1 MKKTFKS
8 RSALLLAGVVA
19 ASLVAGCS
27 GAKDNNTNASSQ
39 PPASGS
45 SPSASAGGEQQSL
58 EPITLNL
65 YSDRAWYSDWTGPG
79 AKRISEKTGVS
90 FNVKKPVQDD
100 GDGKD
105 ISLMI
110 ASNSLPDLMVVD
122 RGNKMLDQLVEG
134 DYLYAIDEL
143 IDQYAPNLRTILNE
157 QYGPELL
164 TNFAESDGHTYKL
177 ISGYQTEK
185 YLEQAQKN
193 AGLAPVWLPQLVV
206 RKDYYDEIGRPD
218 TSSPEKFMAALEQMA
233 EKHPDK
239 IPYLGDKS
247 QHSDDLGWFAPQF
260 GVAPYYVDGD
270 QVKSTIHDPKW
281 KEMIKYGF
289 QLAGKGLLTKESFVN
304 TNEVTGQKVAAGDSI
319 VWAYNSTA
327 VNSAPPKDNPNT
339 QFEVLTPFADY
350 MYPTIPR
357 GWMALVIPKSNKN
370 PERTIKLLE
379 YAASKEGQADFSFG
393 VDGTGA
399 DDFKDLA
406 EGAHF
411 YYDASV
417 ANDYFPQGKPTLTTG
432 FNDALNNDWGGTWK
446 QAGLGEPIMLVT
458 NWAVSN
464 TVFWNPADEAKV
476 AYDQMMAPK
485 MKFFPEFDFKIDSA
499 SDFGIIEA
507 KIKTLRADY
516 MPKLVFAQSENEFET
531 LFADMLKKAEGLSVD
546 KLEAEYTRQYAILKA
561 K

>member
-8 RSALLLAGVVA
+8 RSALLLAGVIA
-19 ASLVAGCS
+19 ATLVAGCS
-27 GAKDNNTNASSQ
+27 DTGKNNASQ
-39 PPASGS
+39 PPASA
-45 SPSASAGGEQQSL
+45 PEASASGGQKSL
-58 EPITLNL
+58 EPITLDL

-100 GDGKD
+100 SDGKD

-122 RGNKMLDQLVEG
+122 RGNKMLDQLIEG

-143 IDQYAPNLRTILNE
+143 IDQYAPNLRTILDE

-164 TNFAESDGHTYKL
+164 TKFAETDGHTYKL
-177 ISGYQTEK
+177 VSGYQTEK

-218 TSSPEKFMAALEQMA
+218 TSSPEKFLAALEQMA

-247 QHSDDLGWFAPQF
+247 QHSGDLGWFSSQF
-260 GVAPYYVDGD
+260 GVEPYYVDGD
-270 QVKSTIHDPKW
+270 EVKNTIYDPKW

-289 QLAGKGLLTKESFVN
+289 QLASKGLLTKESFVN
-304 TNEVTGQKVAAGDSI
+304 SKDVTSQKVAAGDSI

-327 VNSAPPKDNPNT
+327 VNSTPPKDNPNT

-357 GWMALVIPKSNKN
+357 GWMALVIPKSNKD

-379 YAASKEGQADFSFG
+379 YAASKEGQIDFSFG
-393 VDGTGA
+393 VEGKGA
-399 DDFKDLA
+399 DDFKDLTV
-406 EGAHF
+406 GPHF
-411 YYDASV
+411 YYDTSV
-417 ANDYFPQGKPTLTTG
+417 KNDYFPNGKPALTTG
-432 FNDALNNDWGGTWK
+432 FNDALNNDWGGSWK
-446 QAGLGEPIMLVT
+446 QAGLGEPIMLIT

-464 TVFWNPADEAKV
+464 TVFWNPSDEKKV
-476 AYDQMMAPK
+476 AYDKMMAPK
-485 MKFFPEFDFKIDSA
+485 MKFFPEFDFKIDST
-499 SDFGIIEA
+499 SEFGIIEA
-507 KIKTLRADY
+507 KINTLREDY
-516 MPKLVFAQSENEFET
+516 MPKLVFAQSESEFEA
-531 LFADMLKKAEGLSVD
+531 LFADMLKAAEGLGVN
-546 KLEAEYTRQYAILKA
+546 KLAAEYTRQYAVLKA
-561 K
+561 ETGNS